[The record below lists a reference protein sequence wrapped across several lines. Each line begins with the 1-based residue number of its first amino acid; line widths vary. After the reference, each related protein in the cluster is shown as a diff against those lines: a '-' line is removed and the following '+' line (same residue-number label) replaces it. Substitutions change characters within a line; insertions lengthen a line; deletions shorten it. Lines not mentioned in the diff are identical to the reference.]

1 MQSKITYNVELE
13 QKRKLEE
20 YQIEFINKSLP
31 ILYAL
36 WNVEYKLSLGGTMY
50 NLLFWWFEVNG
61 EVGRRGNEKEMTG
74 QGLLS

>member
-1 MQSKITYNVELE
+1 MQSKITYNVELV

-61 EVGRRGNEKEMTG
+61 EVGRRGNEKEITG